1 LNLLI
6 PGFDFGINVLI
17 DKLCCVGYLQ
27 YRALYDYEARNA
39 DELSFNVDDI
49 ILVHP
54 GQEHEPGW
62 LGGELRGHVGWFP
75 EAYAEKVGE
84 YTGILCRILNL

>member
-1 LNLLI
+1 LKKNSI
-6 PGFDFGINVLI
+6 S
-17 DKLCCVGYLQ
+17 GYLE

-62 LGGELRGHVGWFP
+62 LGGQLRGQVGWFP
-75 EAYAEKVGE
+75 EAYAERVSWGH
-84 YTGILCRILNL
+84 

>member
-1 LNLLI
+1 MNN
-6 PGFDFGINVLI
+6 FSQ
-17 DKLCCVGYLQ
+17 GYLQ

-75 EAYAEKVGE
+75 EAYAEKVS
-84 YTGILCRILNL
+84 

>member
-1 LNLLI
+1 MKKNNN
-6 PGFDFGINVLI
+6 FKKNFS
-17 DKLCCVGYLQ
+17 GYLE

-62 LGGELRGHVGWFP
+62 LGGQLRGQVGWFP
-75 EAYAEKVGE
+75 EAYAERVSWQCSGS
-84 YTGILCRILNL
+84 GIRCLFDSWIRYLE